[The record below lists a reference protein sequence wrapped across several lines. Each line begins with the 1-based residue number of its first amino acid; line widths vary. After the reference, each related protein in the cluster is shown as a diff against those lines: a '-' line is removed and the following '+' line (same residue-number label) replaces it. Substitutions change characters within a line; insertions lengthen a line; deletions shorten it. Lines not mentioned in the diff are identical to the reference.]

1 MVKFMYCKKCGTE
14 LRNEDNG
21 ICPNC
26 HNQTIDKDKLKF
38 LPSFIL
44 GLIASLFGISGG
56 FCMSVCSSLY
66 SSGMSAFVLILGGSV
81 LGLVGACQCLKNV
94 RLGSVLQLIAAVM
107 ITICA
112 YGKTGGDLATIIAM
126 LLFYISGIIGMC
138 YYFIKLKK

>member
-1 MVKFMYCKKCGTE
+1 
-14 LRNEDNG
+14 
-21 ICPNC
+21 
-26 HNQTIDKDKLKF
+26 
-38 LPSFIL
+38 
-44 GLIASLFGISGG
+44 
-56 FCMSVCSSLY
+56 MSVCSSLY

>member
-1 MVKFMYCKKCGTE
+1 MYCKKCGTE

-66 SSGMSAFVLILGGSV
+66 SSGISAFVLILGGSV

-112 YGKTGGDLATIIAM
+112 YENRRRFSNNNSNAVILHQRYHRYV
-126 LLFYISGIIGMC
+126 LLFY
-138 YYFIKLKK
+138 